1 MVTYACMYGYICRY
15 VKLHTYACAVVLVVQ
30 YKCNTTYLG
39 QCSQSPRKQWWWQ
52 YLRSEVTND
61 STAYTIDN
69 ISTILALH
77 CTAESNAHWSKMTT
91 TRTRLNWWDIGIT
104 ILLCT
109 TQESALLITQLHLHW
124 LPKETFPDIIKYVLQ
139 QSQSME
145 INTNLVSKHSLDN
158 SCRGNF
164 SNSRFEPIQG
174 CFQRALQMA

>member
-1 MVTYACMYGYICRY
+1 MVTYVCMYGHISRH
-15 VKLHTYACAVVLVVQ
+15 VKLHTYACAVALVVQ

-52 YLRSEVTND
+52 YLQSEATND
-61 STAYTIDN
+61 STAYTIDD
-69 ISTILALH
+69 ISNILAPH
-77 CTAESNAHWSKMTT
+77 CTAESNAPWSKMTT
-91 TRTRLNWWDIGIT
+91 TRPQLNCT

-109 TQESALLITQLHLHW
+109 TQENALLITLLHLHW

-145 INTNLVSKHSLDN
+145 INTNLISKHSLDN

-174 CFQRALQMA
+174 CFQRALRMA